1 MAVRRWLAAQQ
12 NRRRTGRGPSVS
24 SSLALSGGALLWTR
38 VVGAA
43 ELGQEL
49 VALVCAPR
57 VLLHDLAE
65 EVRDLLLAGVLR
77 VPDVLPVV
85 VACLECVVLHRD
97 QVEGDVVEAGL

>member
-1 MAVRRWLAAQQ
+1 MRVARSRDVQSKEIGDRTAD
-12 NRRRTGRGPSVS
+12 RRRTGRGPSAFS
-24 SSLALSGGALLWTR
+24 SRTRSGVALLRTR

-49 VALVCAPR
+49 VALVCARR
-57 VLLHDLAE
+57 VLVHDLAE

-85 VACLECVVLHRD
+85 VACLERVVLHRD
-97 QVEGDVVEAGL
+97 Q